1 MKAMKRYIIA
11 IIGLMLCCGL
21 RAQTRTCRYWFDGNL
36 EQSVTTSFS
45 GNVWDTE
52 IDVSQL
58 PDGIHSLHYYLT
70 DTTSTPVKGYF
81 FHKVSNIGASSLEYR
96 YWFDN
101 HHNNLHSGTVG
112 NGTFQLDVSNL
123 ATGLHTLHLIVKGSN
138 YSATRSYLFIKTD
151 IADLDVNLS
160 YHCWFDED
168 FGHQQT
174 GTLGDGNLLLDVTA
188 LEDGEHV
195 VRIFLEG
202 STVAAPQCFIFTK
215 HPATADTYEITA
227 TAVPAEGGTI
237 TGAGTYYENNTCIL
251 TATPNEGYSFIC
263 WKENGSVVSQEATY
277 TFTVTGNRNLVAQF
291 SGTGVDEYEGESL
304 VLYPN
309 PVNDMLFVES
319 IGITRKCEVYS
330 LSGQLMLSLTECSE
344 RLEVPVENLPTG
356 AYMVRLVTDRFVKT
370 SKFVKK

>member
-21 RAQTRTCRYWFDGNL
+21 RAQTRTCCYWFDGNL
-36 EQSVTTSFS
+36 GQSVTTIFS

-101 HHNNLHSGTVG
+101 HHNDLHNGTVG

-123 ATGLHTLHLIVKGSN
+123 ATGLHTLHLMVKGSN
-138 YSATRSYLFIKTD
+138 YNSTRSYLFIKTD
-151 IADLDVNLS
+151 LADLGVNLS

-168 FGHQQT
+168 FSHQQT
-174 GTLGDGNLLLDVTA
+174 GALGDGNLLVDVTA

-202 STVAAPQCFIFTK
+202 STVAAPQSYIFMK
-215 HPATADTYEITA
+215 GGEGATYEITA
-227 TAVPAEGGTI
+227 SAVPADGGTI
-237 TGAGTYYENNTCIL
+237 TGAGTYYENNTCTL
-251 TATPNEGYSFIC
+251 TATPNEGYSFVC
-263 WKENGSVVSQEATY
+263 WKENGNVISQEATY

-291 SGTGVDEYEGESL
+291 SGTGVDEFEGESL

-309 PVNDMLFVES
+309 PVNDLLFVES
-319 IGITRKCEVYS
+319 IGIIRKCEVYS
-330 LSGQLMLSLTECSE
+330 LTGQLMLSLTEGSE
-344 RLEVPVENLPTG
+344 RLEVPVENLPDGT
-356 AYMVRLVTDRFVKT
+356 YMVRLVTDRFVKT

>member
-151 IADLDVNLS
+151 IADLGVNLS

-188 LEDGEHV
+188 LEDGVHV

-251 TATPNEGYSFIC
+251 TATPNEGYSFVC

-344 RLEVPVENLPTG
+344 RLEIPVEKLPAG
-356 AYMVRLVTDRFVKT
+356 AYMVRLVTDKFVKT
-370 SKFVKK
+370 SKFIKE